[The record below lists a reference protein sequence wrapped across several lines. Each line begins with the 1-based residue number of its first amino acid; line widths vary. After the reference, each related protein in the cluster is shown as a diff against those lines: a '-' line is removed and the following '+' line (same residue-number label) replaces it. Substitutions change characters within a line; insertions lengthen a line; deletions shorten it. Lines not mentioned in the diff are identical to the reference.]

1 MVRVGNQD
9 VGSDEFLTLQDSS
22 HLSPLDL
29 RQRLD
34 NDGVILLRGTYFLLF
49 AADCI
54 CLATASLLA
63 TRPNVPLQAP

>member
-22 HLSPLDL
+22 HLSPLDV

-34 NDGVILLRGTYFLLF
+34 NDGVILLRGTPFL
-49 AADCI
+49 
-54 CLATASLLA
+54 SL
-63 TRPNVPLQAP
+63 PLIYL